1 MPLTVLPGAELGSS
15 SEVALRLSTV
25 ADADGNAI
33 AATVVAAGVSVADC
47 LTNLDCEDGDPCTTD
62 ARGLLAGCT
71 NDFNDD
77 PRRSPA
83 GTR

>member
-1 MPLTVLPGAELGSS
+1 MTPACAGRIAAFQIGRRDRPTGVVSVARMPLTVLPGAELGSS

-47 LTNLDCEDGDPCTTD
+47 PLSSS
-62 ARGLLAGCT
+62 LA
-71 NDFNDD
+71 
-77 PRRSPA
+77 S
-83 GTR
+83 